1 MLDPQETRLWFER
14 VVEENYR
21 MLYGIAFNILRHP
34 QSAEDATQEAV
45 LRAYSQIATLD
56 NPQTVA
62 GWLARIT
69 QNVAR
74 DMRKKHLPILAS
86 ALKDGEKE
94 MDYPAPKR
102 ETGILEIE
110 EERGVLRDEIGK
122 LSPEQCA
129 VVTMRY
135 MKDLDIQQ
143 ISERLGKKPNAVAA
157 LLHRS
162 RAALKLAMNKRSARS
177 GKRLVE
183 HV

>member
-21 MLYGIAFNILRHP
+21 MLYGIAFNILRHA

-45 LRAYSQIATLD
+45 LRAYSQIGTLD

-74 DMRKKHLPILAS
+74 DMRKKHAPVLAS
-86 ALKDGEKE
+86 ALQDGERE
-94 MDYPAPKR
+94 MEHPAPTR
-102 ETGILEIE
+102 ETGILELE
-110 EERGVLRDEIGK
+110 EERGALRDEVAK
-122 LSPEQCA
+122 LSPDQCA

-135 MKDLDIQQ
+135 MEDLDIQQ

-162 RAALKLAMNKRSARS
+162 RAALKKALKKRS
-177 GKRLVE
+177 GRLKKGTVT